1 MSRLRTESQY
11 CYEVHTL
18 LCLFTVIWETRGE
31 KFESTNIFY
40 ILTGNSKACFQGFP
54 AVAPPLS
61 VTSYDVW
68 MKAFSHAVMT
78 VY

>member
-1 MSRLRTESQY
+1 M
-11 CYEVHTL
+11 
-18 LCLFTVIWETRGE
+18 IWETRGE

-40 ILTGNSKACFQGFP
+40 IPTGNFKAGFQGGLVFFF
-54 AVAPPLS
+54 PPLS

>member
-1 MSRLRTESQY
+1 M
-11 CYEVHTL
+11 
-18 LCLFTVIWETRGE
+18 IWETN
-31 KFESTNIFY
+31 KVKLESTNIFH
-40 ILTGNSKACFQGFP
+40 ILAGNSGGLFLLRFLTPRPPPP
-54 AVAPPLS
+54 ATLS

>member
-1 MSRLRTESQY
+1 MQKHQHQGGYRGSERPQMLSTF
-11 CYEVHTL
+11 L
-18 LCLFTVIWETRGE
+18 LELTAFPLLF
-31 KFESTNIFY
+31 FLPS
-40 ILTGNSKACFQGFP
+40 
-54 AVAPPLS
+54 LS